1 MPTMLRCLVA
11 LAFTLPLAA
20 AAAPP
25 TLCQPG
31 ETAYFN
37 CAIGKAHKIASLCGH
52 AAAPRYL
59 QYRFG
64 MAGHAP
70 ELQVPATTDDPSM
83 GSIFFYQATRRA
95 DEREWGWDVWFHHAD
110 AIYDLTYA
118 IDKDD
123 APRGM
128 ASIDYWIGRAEGAPR
143 TMACADADGARAL
156 ENADELIRAMAPP
169 QRLWQLSPYDERRI
183 LDEHRAAPP
192 ASVPRR

>member
-1 MPTMLRCLVA
+1 MQPLIRRLA
-11 LAFTLPLAA
+11 LLAFAVPAAA

-25 TLCQPG
+25 TLCKPG
-31 ETAYFN
+31 ETAYFD
-37 CAIGKAHKIASLCGH
+37 CALGKAHKIASLCGH

-64 MAGHAP
+64 LVGHAP
-70 ELQVPATTDDPSM
+70 ELQVPATLDDRSM
-83 GSIFFYQATRRA
+83 GSIFFYQRTRRA

-123 APRGM
+123 APQGM

-143 TMACADADGARAL
+143 TMACANANDARAL
-156 ENADELIRAMAPP
+156 ENAGDLIRAMAPP
-169 QRLWQLSPYDERRI
+169 ERDWQLSPYDERIR
-183 LDEHRAAPP
+183 LDQARAASG
-192 ASVPRR
+192 AKR